1 MTTKQREVTTTEMT
15 TKRREATTLTTLTT
29 HQSSADFTFSAYM
42 EGPMGMSVGS
52 DGKYDWCDDAPP
64 SVPGSTYIGAGMVR
78 SALSMVGGL
87 RTSAPGDQER
97 LEAL

>member
-64 SVPGSTYIGAGMVR
+64 SVLPTCLA
-78 SALSMVGGL
+78 
-87 RTSAPGDQER
+87 
-97 LEAL
+97 